1 MEKALSA
8 LWRLLR
14 PSRVLAAVLTVVST
28 VCLVLIFVKGWEHTL
43 FAYMVYPLSAYCA
56 GVVTYAAG
64 KAFQWGK
71 QRLHENQHYRRY
83 ATDLHFKAEVSLYFS
98 LAVTFFFSVFKAA
111 AGIYYRSAWLG
122 SVAAYYILLAVMR
135 WLLIKRI
142 RAGKTGGSCRSC
154 GVLLLILTLALSAI
168 SFYTIYRGNT
178 VRYPGV
184 MIYAAA
190 AFTFYSLTMAI
201 WNLVRYRKLR
211 VAVYTASKILAL
223 ASSLVSLFFLQTA
236 MFAVFGDSSA
246 WERGMNLL
254 TGGTVHATIVV
265 LACLLLRGSKKV

>member
-1 MEKALSA
+1 MDRLR
-8 LWRLLR
+8 RLLR
-14 PSRVLAAVLTVVST
+14 PHWVLIAALS
-28 VCLVLIFVKGWEHTL
+28 LLSGAGLILIFVRGWENTL
-43 FAYMVYPLSAYCA
+43 AAYCLYPLSAYCVCTLLISIWE
-56 GVVTYAAG
+56 GV
-64 KAFQWGK
+64 
-71 QRLHENQHYRRY
+71 QRMRLWLHENTHYRRY

-98 LAVTFFFSVFKAA
+98 LAFTFFFCVYKAVV
-111 AGIYYRSAWLG
+111 GILYRSPWLG
-122 SVAAYYILLAVMR
+122 AIAAYYILLAVMR

-154 GVLLLILTLALSAI
+154 GVLLLILTLALSAS